1 MSRDRLMDDSGTEY
15 HDLDLGKPAS
25 RATYEGPSVNV
36 LNKTAVMAYSVG
48 HVCNDLCGAIW
59 GTFFLIFLTSD
70 KLGGLSQ
77 SEAGVVFLVGQVAD
91 GLFTPLVGVVSDNTM
106 GVPAC
111 RLGRRKFWFLVGAVI
126 VMVNCFLMFG
136 ECIACDEGAGEL
148 GRLAYFSILSVF
160 ANIGWAASYVTH
172 SALVSE
178 LTDVQ
183 EEQALLNDR
192 RSAFTNLSSILIFL
206 SYLLCVNIGVNERDT
221 FLVLALMQFC
231 IGGVTVIFFMLGV
244 SQEYIRDFRFQRRV
258 NRDERLHFDPRK
270 PNEVVHSVLH
280 GDEGEEPEI
289 HDGPAKTGVSAS
301 ISYWF
306 RLSHFYIVAL
316 GFTSARV
323 TMTLLS
329 TYLLFYFRVTLG
341 QGEHAN
347 SDALA
352 PLVFGIASVGGNYLR
367 ERITNRFSSL
377 ALFGIG
383 GLICVPGWLVY
394 LFIHKAQLPLGYV
407 ATIFLGAGSSITQA
421 SAFTVRSNL
430 CGDRSDSAFVVG
442 VLGFGE
448 KIATGIVVFVLQL
461 QVHTLSEHGQSIFYR
476 HAMVTLAAVFVVIA
490 YALFATVRNISAKTA
505 NTGGG
510 GGH

>member
-1 MSRDRLMDDSGTEY
+1 
-15 HDLDLGKPAS
+15 
-25 RATYEGPSVNV
+25 
-36 LNKTAVMAYSVG
+36 
-48 HVCNDLCGAIW
+48 
-59 GTFFLIFLTSD
+59 
-70 KLGGLSQ
+70 
-77 SEAGVVFLVGQVAD
+77 
-91 GLFTPLVGVVSDNTM
+91 
-106 GVPAC
+106 
-111 RLGRRKFWFLVGAVI
+111 
-126 VMVNCFLMFG
+126 
-136 ECIACDEGAGEL
+136 
-148 GRLAYFSILSVF
+148 
-160 ANIGWAASYVTH
+160 
-172 SALVSE
+172 VSE